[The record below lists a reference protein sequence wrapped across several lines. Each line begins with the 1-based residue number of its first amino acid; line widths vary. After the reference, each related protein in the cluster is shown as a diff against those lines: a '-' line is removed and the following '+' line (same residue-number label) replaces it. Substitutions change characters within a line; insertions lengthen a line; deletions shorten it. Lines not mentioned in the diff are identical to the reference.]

1 VEAIQLNGM
10 ARLHSYAYGGLCVN
24 PDPPQVGKVT
34 TLAVALKNS
43 GPEAITVNRVQ
54 FMVAQFGMGLT
65 WEKLPPVEQI
75 ALPAN
80 PRHIE
85 EIEVQWTP
93 TRGGHRC
100 VHVIIE
106 ADILPQPLRTGRNLH
121 VIESTAERSTWQ
133 VPFRLGN
140 PEDERRPVVLELGGN
155 NAAEVDAMIL
165 VNGRLLRAGQP
176 VWLDAKQEVEARLLL
191 HAPAHNAIEAIKTIE
206 AYIDG
211 RFIDGIQVEVYR
223 SAYSA
228 RPGLMQPEPGSMTY
242 EREAAAVV
250 GR

>member
-10 ARLHSYAYGGLCVN
+10 ARLHSYAYRGLSVN

-43 GPEAITVNRVQ
+43 GPKTITVNRVQ

-65 WEKLPPVEQI
+65 WEKLSPVEQI
-75 ALPAN
+75 TLPAN
-80 PRHIE
+80 PRHVE
-85 EIEVQWTP
+85 EIKVQWTP

-106 ADILPQPLRTGRNLH
+106 AAILPQPLRTGRNLH
-121 VIESTAERSTWQ
+121 VIESTTEGNTWQ

-140 PEDERRPVVLELGGN
+140 PEDERKPVVLELGGN

-176 VWLDAKQEVEARLLL
+176 VWLDAKEEVEARLLL
-191 HAPAHNAIEAIKTIE
+191 HAHAHNAIEAIKTIE

-223 SAYSA
+223 SAYSD
-228 RPGLMQPEPGSMTY
+228 RRGLSQPEPGSMTY
-242 EREAAAVV
+242 ERESAAVV
-250 GR
+250 VR

>member
-1 VEAIQLNGM
+1 MQAIQLNGVT
-10 ARLHSYAYGGLCVN
+10 RLHSYAYGGLSVN
-24 PDPPQVGKVT
+24 PDPPEVGKVT

-75 ALPAN
+75 TLPAN
-80 PRHIE
+80 PRHVE
-85 EIEVQWTP
+85 EIKVQWTP

-106 ADILPQPLRTGRNLH
+106 AAILPQPLRTGRNLQ
-121 VIESTAERSTWQ
+121 VIESTAERNTWQ

-140 PEDERRPVVLELGGN
+140 PEDERKPVVLELGGN
-155 NAAEVDAMIL
+155 SAAEVDAMIL
-165 VNGRLLRAGQP
+165 VNGRLLRAGQA
-176 VWLDAKQEVEARLLL
+176 VWLDAKEEVEARLLL
-191 HAPAHNAIEAIKTIE
+191 HARTHNAIEAIKTIE
-206 AYIDG
+206 AFIDG

-223 SAYSA
+223 PAYSA
-228 RPGLMQPEPGSMTY
+228 RRGLSQPESGSMTC
-242 EREAAAVV
+242 ERESAAVV
-250 GR
+250 AR